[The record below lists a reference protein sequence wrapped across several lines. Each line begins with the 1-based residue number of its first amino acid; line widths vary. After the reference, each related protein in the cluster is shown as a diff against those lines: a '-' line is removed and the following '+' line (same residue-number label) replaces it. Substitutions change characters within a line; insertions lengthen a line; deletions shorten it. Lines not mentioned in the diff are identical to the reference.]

1 MGRDGTGWD
10 WMGRGGYGEGT
21 GWVLRDG
28 RIRDGTG
35 GYGMGGY
42 GMGGYGM
49 GGYGM
54 GGYPLLLA
62 DSSLL
67 LPVYASQERELTR
80 RLAEQLAL
88 HEHGQFKMVKL
99 SELQVRNPSISC
111 DPLPSSAIMY
121 HPLPSLC
128 HPLPSS
134 AILCHHVP
142 SSAIPVRSSAIL
154 CHPLP
159 SCAILCHPVPSS
171 AIMYHP
177 LPSCTI
183 LCHPVPSSA
192 IPVRSPCD
200 LQRSCEVPWI
210 R

>member
-1 MGRDGTGWD
+1 
-10 WMGRGGYGEGT
+10 
-21 GWVLRDG
+21 
-28 RIRDGTG
+28 
-35 GYGMGGY
+35 
-42 GMGGYGM
+42 
-49 GGYGM
+49 M

-67 LPVYASQERELTR
+67 LPDYASQERELTR

-159 SCAILCHPVPSS
+159 SCHSARVLEGVAMPSGGS
-171 AIMYHP
+171 RFRHTGSEWVLLDA
-177 LPSCTI
+177 C
-183 LCHPVPSSA
+183 A
-192 IPVRSPCD
+192 R
-200 LQRSCEVPWI
+200 
-210 R
+210 